1 MNSSLTE
8 MPSSVNAA
16 SLGGGGGASNN
27 DNANNNGNGGS
38 DDGVRNEEEV
48 CSSYAQRLLAN
59 FNQLR
64 QQNSGLC
71 DVELVPGFISAST
84 ATAAAAAAAA
94 SSTATE
100 PASSPEDSSSSP
112 GFSSLLRPP
121 PTPTNRTFLAHR
133 TVLAA
138 ASPYFNAM
146 FTSDLAEARRA
157 RVVLRSV
164 GDRALSEL
172 LDFVYTG
179 RVRVTRENVQVRDR
193 PILPREPKV
202 SRELIF
208 TALFFF
214 LPRSY

>member
-1 MNSSLTE
+1 

-64 QQNSGLC
+64 QQNCGLC

-84 ATAAAAAAAA
+84 ATTAAAAAA

-179 RVRVTRENVQVRDR
+179 RVRVTRENVQVRGSTNFSKR
-193 PILPREPKV
+193 AK
-202 SRELIF
+202 SF
-208 TALFFF
+208 TRVNFHCAVF
-214 LPRSY
+214 LLLRFY